1 MILLLLGAAL
11 AGDLPLD
18 TSLSLTPDGA
28 FVLRF
33 VPSEAWRSVEVRV
46 GAEEVQELGP
56 LAAGVAVELKGRTT
70 WSWPTVVSFSGQID
84 DRRGFLAPAAF
95 PDLGLDPTLRLA
107 IGRALERVS
116 AAPAPAA
123 VPPLIDYI
131 RILQAWHQPV
141 EAPTP

>member
-33 VPSEAWRSVEVRV
+33 VPTEAWRAVEVRV

-56 LAAGVAVELKGRTT
+56 LPAGVAVELKGRTA
-70 WSWPTVVSFSGQID
+70 WAWPTVVSFSGQID
-84 DRRGFLAPAAF
+84 DRRGFLITVPVETPLEPSPP
-95 PDLGLDPTLRLA
+95 PDLRRWRPERT
-107 IGRALERVS
+107 GR
-116 AAPAPAA
+116 
-123 VPPLIDYI
+123 
-131 RILQAWHQPV
+131 
-141 EAPTP
+141 

>member
-1 MILLLLGAAL
+1 MILLMLGAAL

-70 WSWPTVVSFSGQID
+70 WAWPTVVSFSGQID
-84 DRRGFLAPAAF
+84 DRRGFLI
-95 PDLGLDPTLRLA
+95 T
-107 IGRALERVS
+107 V
-116 AAPAPAA
+116 
-123 VPPLIDYI
+123 
-131 RILQAWHQPV
+131 PV
-141 EAPTP
+141 ETPLEPSPPPDVRRWRPERTGR